1 MSSSLAL
8 RGGSVEGHKQ
18 KIRNS
23 DTSWKPKAKQPKRNA
38 SASLKNEKRPSYS
51 PEFKA
56 EILNFVKKNSK
67 VIAVREF
74 GIPESTLRD
83 WISKDT
89 TTTGDGDKKEAFA
102 KPKHAENCVPNSS
115 TVIKNLDLKCP
126 LVIDQESLFSI
137 VDIPSILIKKTVDQV
152 LVHDV
157 VTEVSTEVS
166 LPHTATQTV
175 GEELKQV
182 SSQNKSSFG
191 KEVQNEIVQYGVDH
205 RSWKEA
211 GSKYC
216 VSPSTVQAWAKRAGV
231 RLLAGRK
238 SRMSMEE
245 IIQYGVEQGSWK
257 DAAVQYGVPL
267 YTVRFWARKAGY
279 HSQERK
285 SRVIRK
291 GSINMSHTD
300 GPGVK
305 LLKVMKSR
313 DGMEEILQ
321 YGMKQNSGKEAAVKF
336 GVSSSTKFWANKTGY
351 KFQVENPRVNEKMM
365 YKQLDGEKSRVDK
378 EEILQFGIKQN
389 SWKEAAVKFGV
400 SHFTVQY
407 WAQKAGI
414 KLGKRKA
421 RMDME
426 EILQYGVKQNSWNEA
441 AVKFG
446 VSIYTVLYWAKKI
459 GYRLNSKYSV
469 KYSVDFKKTVVSF
482 GEIEGCRAASRK
494 FGVGAESV
502 RVWTKMLCTKRRK
515 PIVDEMAEQEII
527 KYGVKQNNWGVAALK
542 DGVSEHTDTRRGGKA
557 GHKFSS
563 EKDKKVNPT
572 RVVTDPANGLEPK
585 VAAGVAEVA
594 KRCEACGLM
603 LAVNETFHEH
613 VVSRHLTLE
622 GLCDICGEDSAD
634 FIEHFQTHLKIQDQV
649 LDPPPLDILEN
660 DVKEEPRPLDENQNC
675 EVVRDV
681 KEIKCEESE
690 VEVGGRWVVNPFFNS

>member
-8 RGGSVEGHKQ
+8 RGGSVEAHKQ
-18 KIRNS
+18 KLENNSKTTIRNS
-23 DTSWKPKAKQPKRNA
+23 DNSWKPKAKQPKRMA
-38 SASLKNEKRPSYS
+38 SATLKNEKRPSYS

-89 TTTGDGDKKEAFA
+89 TTTGDGDIEEALA

-137 VDIPSILIKKTVDQV
+137 VDIPSILIKKTVEQV

-182 SSQNKSSFG
+182 SSENKSSFG

-285 SRVIRK
+285 SRVKRK

-321 YGMKQNSGKEAAVKF
+321 YGM
-336 GVSSSTKFWANKTGY
+336 NKTGY
-351 KFQVENPRVNEKMM
+351 KLQVENPRVNEKIM
-365 YKQLDGEKSRVDK
+365 YKKPCSKTAGIKQLDGEKSRVDK

-421 RMDME
+421 RMGME

-459 GYRLNSKYSV
+459 GYKLSS

-502 RVWTKMLCTKRRK
+502 RVWTKMLGTKRRK

-527 KYGVKQNNWGVAALK
+527 KYGVKQNNWGEAALK
-542 DGVSEHTDTRRGGKA
+542 DGVSEHTDARRGGKA

-572 RVVTDPANGLEPK
+572 RVVTDPANVLEPK
-585 VAAGVAEVA
+585 VSAGVAEVA

-603 LAVNETFHEH
+603 LANNETFHEH

-622 GLCDICGEDSAD
+622 GLCDICGEDSED
-634 FIEHFQTHLKIQDQV
+634 FIEHFQTHLTTQDQV
-649 LDPPPLDILEN
+649 LDSPPLDILEN
-660 DVKEEPRPLDENQNC
+660 DVKEEPLPLDENQNC
-675 EVVRDV
+675 EDV
-681 KEIKCEESE
+681 KEVKENKCEETE
-690 VEVGGRWVVNPFFNS
+690 VEGGGRWVVNPFFNS